1 MAILFLPPF
10 LCSAFINTLKQII
23 MEKTLNRVELKGRVG
38 ADPKISQME
47 GGVSI
52 IRFSVATHEAYK
64 GKDGLYK
71 EETTWHNV
79 AAWSSK
85 NIPDFSKVRKGV
97 FVDLI
102 GKLRYF
108 KYVTKNGEERFSSEI
123 VALKMSLP
131 ENC

>member
-1 MAILFLPPF
+1 
-10 LCSAFINTLKQII
+10 
-23 MEKTLNRVELKGRVG
+23 MEKTLNRVELKGYVG
-38 ADPKISQME
+38 ADPKITQME
-47 GGVSI
+47 GGASI

-64 GKDGLYK
+64 GKDGVYK

-85 NIPDFSKVRKGV
+85 GLPEFSNIKKGV
-97 FVDLI
+97 FVEVI

-108 KYVTKNGEERFSSEI
+108 KYVTKTGEERFSSEI

-131 ENC
+131 EIC